1 MSDGDDGKD
10 DEDDSNDD
18 HNDDNVRAGDHP
30 FDTANGTTLV

>member
-18 HNDDNVRAGDHP
+18 HNDDNVRAGGDP